1 MPLVWQK
8 KRTWAYVLLGQSW
21 VTDIL
26 VWSLCGYR
34 CFKLQLVKLTKR
46 EKLLPQICWRGRGG
60 RMRGAYLSS
69 AVCGYS
75 IDSMWLRCVCWTLQ
89 HSTAVPGK
97 AILFL
102 TCTQVSFSE
111 EWFSVVRACVSH
123 ASWHTPVLMVCMPYV
138 ARGRL
143 QGHRA
148 TRSLGVHCGER
159 KQA

>member
-1 MPLVWQK
+1 MTKKTNLSVCLARPKLGHRHSRLVPLW
-8 KRTWAYVLLGQSW
+8 
-21 VTDIL
+21 
-26 VWSLCGYR
+26 
-34 CFKLQLVKLTKR
+34 LQVFQITARKTHQQGKITATNLSAR
-46 EKLLPQICWRGRGG
+46 EGG
-60 RMRGAYLSS
+60 CMRGAYLSR
-69 AVCGYS
+69 AVCRYS

-102 TCTQVSFSE
+102 TCTQVSFSK